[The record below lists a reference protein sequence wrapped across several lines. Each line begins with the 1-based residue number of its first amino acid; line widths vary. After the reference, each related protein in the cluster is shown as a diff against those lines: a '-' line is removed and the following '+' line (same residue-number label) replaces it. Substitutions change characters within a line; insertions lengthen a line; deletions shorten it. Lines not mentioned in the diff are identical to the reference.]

1 MNIWMRK
8 CIIEDKKNY
17 GLSKPVTFFFFIQ
30 ENDEYNMMMD
40 QIIEFFTSLFQ
51 TENWHARW
59 DWGTWTEFH
68 GWLYIF
74 SDIAIWAAFFIFP
87 FLLIKF
93 IKRNPDSPI
102 PSVFWLFVAFIIA
115 SGLTFF
121 IDMLL
126 FWWPGYRV
134 SALLHFVAAI
144 FSWIAIF
151 SSYKY
156 IPVALT
162 LRTAEQVEAEVQMHK
177 RTEAKFMNMLES
189 APDSMVMTDSH
200 GKIIMVNVQT
210 EAIFGYKRE
219 EIMGKEVEILIPY
232 RYHER
237 HVHHRNEYMG
247 NPKVRAMGH
256 GMELYG
262 RRKNGEEFPVEVSLS
277 PMHLVDENERVV
289 MSAIRDITR
298 QKMAEAEIKKLNEN
312 LELLVIE
319 RTTELELALMK
330 EKMARSEMARNQQRL
345 GMLTEAS
352 HALAS
357 SIDYTETLNNM
368 ARLMVPRFA
377 DWCSMD
383 EFDENGHM
391 KRIVVVHADPEQEPL
406 VFKLAQVYP
415 ADSHTHE
422 GGYGVLSTRVP
433 KMFNNITDELIR
445 SLAANEEHYQ
455 LLKKLN
461 VSSAILVPL
470 LIRENIFGIMS
481 FVCSDSFRAFNEDD
495 LVFAVELAR
504 RVTLA
509 VENTRIY
516 RELQESNAELESR
529 VARRTLELEAI
540 NKELEAFSYSVSHD
554 LRAPL
559 RSIDG
564 FSNKLLK
571 DYGDLFDETG
581 KDYFNRVKN
590 ASQHMGHLID
600 DLLKLARIS
609 RIEMHPVEINLSAI
623 GQNITKE
630 LQEASPER
638 VAHITIQENMMAMGD
653 RSLLQ
658 IVLQNLL
665 DNAWKYSRKKEVTLI
680 DFGSFEKDGQTVY
693 YVRDNGVGFD
703 MKYVDKIFGAFQRLH
718 SVSEFEG
725 TGIGLATVNRIIRRH
740 HGNIWVDSEVDKG
753 TTFYFNL

>member
-1 MNIWMRK
+1 
-8 CIIEDKKNY
+8 
-17 GLSKPVTFFFFIQ
+17 
-30 ENDEYNMMMD
+30 MD
-40 QIIEFFTSLFQ
+40 QLIEFFTNLFQ
-51 TENWHARW
+51 TENWPARW
-59 DWGTWTEFH
+59 DRGTWTEFH

-74 SDIAIWAAFFIFP
+74 SDIALWAAFFIFP

-93 IKRNPDSPI
+93 LKRKPASPI
-102 PSVFWLFVAFIIA
+102 PSVFWLLVALIIA
-115 SGLTFF
+115 CGLTFF
-121 IDMLL
+121 IDMLI
-126 FWWPGYRV
+126 FWWPGYRL
-134 SALLHFVAAI
+134 SALLRFIAAIVSWVAI
-144 FSWIAIF
+144 FSF
-151 SSYKY
+151 YKY

-162 LRTAEQVEAEVQMHK
+162 LRTAEEVEAEVQMHK
-177 RTEAKFMNMLES
+177 RTEAKFMGLLES
-189 APDSMVMTDSH
+189 APDAMVITDSQ
-200 GKIIMVNVQT
+200 GKIIMVNAQT
-210 EAIFGYKRE
+210 ETIFGYNRD
-219 EIMGKEVEILIPY
+219 EIMGQEVEILIPP
-232 RYHER
+232 RFHTR
-237 HVHHRNEYMG
+237 HVHNRNEYMM

-330 EKMARSEMARNQQRL
+330 EKMARSEMTRNQQRL
-345 GMLTEAS
+345 AMLTEAS
-352 HALAS
+352 HVLGS
-357 SIDYTETLNNM
+357 SVDYEEVLSKM
-368 ARLMVPRFA
+368 ARLMIPRFA
-377 DWCSMD
+377 DWCSID
-383 EFDENGHM
+383 VFDENGQM
-391 KRIVVVHADPEQEPL
+391 RRIVAAHCDPEKEPL
-406 VFKLAQVYP
+406 VYRLAKVYP

-422 GGYGVLSTRVP
+422 GGYGVLSTRTP
-433 KMFNNITDELIR
+433 KMFNNVNDELIR
-445 SLAANEEHYQ
+445 SLARNEEHYL
-455 LLKKLN
+455 LLKRLN
-461 VSSAILVPL
+461 ISSAILVPL
-470 LIRENIFGIMS
+470 LIRDNIFGIMS
-481 FVCSDSFRAFNEDD
+481 FVCSDSYRGFNEDD
-495 LVFAVELAR
+495 LVFTVELAR

-516 RELQESNAELESR
+516 RELQESNTELESR

-623 GQNITKE
+623 AQHITNE
-630 LQEASPER
+630 LQETAPER

-653 RSLLQ
+653 RNLLQ

-680 DFGSFEKDGQTVY
+680 DFGTFEKEGQTVY

-753 TTFYFNL
+753 TTFYFTL

>member
-1 MNIWMRK
+1 
-8 CIIEDKKNY
+8 
-17 GLSKPVTFFFFIQ
+17 
-30 ENDEYNMMMD
+30 MD
-40 QIIEFFTSLFQ
+40 QIIEFFTNLFQ
-51 TENWHARW
+51 TENWPARW

-74 SDIAIWAAFFIFP
+74 SDIALWAAFFIFP
-87 FLLIKF
+87 FLFVKF
-93 IKRNPDSPI
+93 IKRNPASPI

-115 SGLTFF
+115 CGLTFF
-121 IDMLL
+121 IDMLI

-134 SALLHFVAAI
+134 SALVRFIAAIVSWMAI
-144 FSWIAIF
+144 FSF
-151 SSYKY
+151 YKY
-156 IPVALT
+156 IPIALT
-162 LRTAEQVEAEVQMHK
+162 LRTAEQVENEVQLHK
-177 RTEAKFMNMLES
+177 RTEAKFMGLLDS
-189 APDSMVMTDSH
+189 APDAMVITDSH
-200 GKIIMVNVQT
+200 GKITMVNVQT
-210 EAIFGYKRE
+210 ETIFGYKRE
-219 EIMGKEVEILIPY
+219 EIMGQDVEILIPQ
-232 RYHER
+232 RYHHR
-237 HVHHRNEYMG
+237 HVNHRNEYMV

-262 RRKNGEEFPVEVSLS
+262 RRKNGDEFPVEVSLS

-289 MSAIRDITR
+289 ISAIRDITR
-298 QKMAEAEIKKLNEN
+298 KKETEAEIKKLNEN

-319 RTTELELALMK
+319 RTSELELALMK

-345 GMLTEAS
+345 SMLTEAS
-352 HALAS
+352 HVLGSSVDYEEALS
-357 SIDYTETLNNM
+357 KM
-368 ARLMVPRFA
+368 ARLMIPRFA
-377 DWCSMD
+377 DWCSID
-383 EFDENGHM
+383 EFDEKGHM
-391 KRIVVVHADPEQEPL
+391 KRMVAAHCDPAKEPL
-406 VFKLAQVYP
+406 VYRLAEVYP
-415 ADSHTHE
+415 ADAVKRD
-422 GGYGVLSTRVP
+422 GAYGILETREARIIPEINSDV
-433 KMFNNITDELIR
+433 IR
-445 SLAANEEHYQ
+445 SMARSEEHYQ
-455 LLKKLN
+455 LLTQLSLK
-461 VSSAILVPL
+461 SAIFVPL
-470 LIRENIFGIMS
+470 IIRDQIFGLMS
-481 FVCSDSFRAFNEDD
+481 FAGSDSGRHFNNDD
-495 LVFAVELAR
+495 LVFAIELAR

-516 RELQESNAELESR
+516 RELQDSNAELESR

-571 DYGDLFDETG
+571 DYGALFDETG

-623 GQNITKE
+623 AQNITKE
-630 LQEASPER
+630 LQETAPER
-638 VAHITIQENMMAMGD
+638 AAQITIQENMMAMGD
-653 RSLLQ
+653 RNLLQ

-665 DNAWKYSRKKEVTLI
+665 DNAWKYSRKKEVTHI
-680 DFGSFEKDGQTVY
+680 DFGTFEKDGQTVY
-693 YVRDNGVGFD
+693 FVRDNGVGFD

-753 TTFYFNL
+753 TTFYFTL